1 MIKHLIKATEL
12 RSSHILAF
20 CHYIHETY
28 WLHLGS
34 ERMQCIFPSVPKS
47 QPFCAHPSCP
57 CSMGKIKLFSWLSI
71 WCYQRERWWFCMA
84 TSLRHVE
91 GKKRIRD
98 STYMT
103 VAFLGPECNK
113 GNFYLMTNT
122 NNSMILWS
130 LPQLWVCLPFPA
142 LQCCLRRT
150 KSSQKMWGWRRECP
164 ARLGCAAAPKLSVL
178 PSRGDDLLPITSESL
193 RGLPPQIEGRPAW
206 SSTWTHTKRRHL
218 VEANGKWDQIEIRDT
233 NRTQIEKMFLLIFHM
248 ENEPAFLRGHLKLIQ
263 VTHNT
268 SCVPKHNLLIS
279 IIAPSCSA
287 FSGRIH
293 SGCFNLEPQKYL
305 PRGEVW
311 NFHGHYWKEKGGN
324 SAPS

>member
-1 MIKHLIKATEL
+1 MNDVQGLPSRAVPLQVAPVFISWSTKTGGKPVILAMIKHLTKATEL

-103 VAFLGPECNK
+103 VAFLGPEGNK

-130 LPQLWVCLPFPA
+130 LP
-142 LQCCLRRT
+142 
-150 KSSQKMWGWRRECP
+150 
-164 ARLGCAAAPKLSVL
+164 
-178 PSRGDDLLPITSESL
+178 
-193 RGLPPQIEGRPAW
+193 
-206 SSTWTHTKRRHL
+206 
-218 VEANGKWDQIEIRDT
+218 
-233 NRTQIEKMFLLIFHM
+233 
-248 ENEPAFLRGHLKLIQ
+248 
-263 VTHNT
+263 
-268 SCVPKHNLLIS
+268 
-279 IIAPSCSA
+279 
-287 FSGRIH
+287 
-293 SGCFNLEPQKYL
+293 
-305 PRGEVW
+305 
-311 NFHGHYWKEKGGN
+311 
-324 SAPS
+324 